1 MDEPISTHMGE
12 GPPSPRARKPIT
24 VIEARPGWRVFDFR
38 EAFAYRELLYVL
50 AARDLKVRYKQT
62 ALGVAW
68 ALLQPLTMMIVLSVV
83 FGRLAGLP
91 SDGAPYPVFAIAG
104 LLPWTFF
111 ANVAP
116 TAANSLVA
124 SSNIITK
131 VYFPR
136 ILIPLSTAGAP
147 LVDFSISAL
156 LLVVVLAWSDI
167 GFCRS
172 QLAAP
177 FFVLGMIIAAL
188 GTGVLLS
195 ALTVAYRDFRY
206 VVPFLIQFWMFASPV
221 AYPVGLVP
229 AEWRW
234 LYFLNP
240 MAGMIDGFRRCLI
253 GSSPDALGVILSG
266 ASALAIFCAGVAYFA
281 RVERRFADIV

>member
-1 MDEPISTHMGE
+1 MDERTATPIGE
-12 GPPSPRARKPIT
+12 GMQPPRARKPIT
-24 VIEARPGWRVFDFR
+24 VIEARPGWRALDFR

-62 ALGVAW
+62 ALGAAW
-68 ALLQPLTMMIVLSVV
+68 ALLQPLTMMIVLSIV
-83 FGRLAGLP
+83 FGRLAGVP

-116 TAANSLVA
+116 TAGNSLVVSA
-124 SSNIITK
+124 HILTK

-136 ILIPLSTAGAP
+136 LLIPLSTAGAP
-147 LVDFSISAL
+147 LVDFAISAL
-156 LLVVVLAWSDI
+156 LLVAVLAWSRI
-167 GFCRS
+167 GFHWS

-177 FFVLGMIIAAL
+177 FFVLGAMITAL
-188 GTGVLLS
+188 GVGVLLS
-195 ALTVAYRDFRY
+195 ALTVAYRDFRHI
-206 VVPFLIQFWMFASPV
+206 VPFLIQFWMFASPV
-221 AYPVGLVP
+221 AYPVALVP

-240 MAGMIDGFRRCLI
+240 MAGMIDGFRHALI
-253 GSSPDALGVILSG
+253 GTPPDLWGVALSS
-266 ASALAIFCAGVAYFA
+266 ASALVIFCIGVAYFA
-281 RVERRFADIV
+281 RVERRFADIA